1 MLLHTLKT
9 LGLEGFNTAIE
20 PNKDNKGNYYV
31 FSEKEVDAII
41 EHSILE
47 QAKLFMFSIGI
58 KIDKNGSLY
67 TYAFMSLIGMIKEK
81 HKSFKTIM
89 DRVKYVEPD
98 TVIVFQQLENNTYR
112 IVIDELYDIN
122 NTR

>member
-31 FSEKEVDAII
+31 FSEKEVDVII
-41 EHSILE
+41 ERSTIE
-47 QAKLFMFSIGI
+47 QAKSYMFSIGI
-58 KIDKNGSLY
+58 KIDKDGSLY
-67 TYAFMSLIGMIKEK
+67 TYVFMPFIGMIKEK

-89 DRVKYVEPD
+89 DRVKNVEPD

-112 IVIDELYDIN
+112 IVTDELYDIN
-122 NTR
+122 NVK